1 MAITSV
7 AYFGRVFAF
16 KILQKKA
23 KSRHINKLLIL
34 STIGVTTSPLLWS
47 LTQNY
52 WLIMGIEFLSGCYWA
67 AFELSTI
74 LLYYQKIDDRER
86 TSLITYITF
95 LNTSGMVIG
104 SMLGAWFMKSLPAGQ
119 NHYLILFAV
128 STVLRSLVI
137 MFAPHVNFFG
147 QLPRFINLN
156 RFFNM
161 VPSLSNLTR
170 PFIRG
175 DKGSSK
181 EEEK

>member
-86 TSLITYITF
+86 TSIITYITF
-95 LNTSGMVIG
+95 LNTTGMVIG
-104 SMLGAWFMKSLPAGQ
+104 SMLGAWFMKSLPEGQ

-137 MFAPHVNFFG
+137 IFAPHVNFFG
-147 QLPRFINLN
+147 QLPRFVNLN

-161 VPSLSNLTR
+161 VPSLNNLTR
-170 PFIRG
+170 PFVRKE
-175 DKGSSK
+175 KGSK